1 MHLKMGHCLCMCIDH
16 PGKAHCNADALS
28 RLPLPDCPESTPV
41 PAEVVLMLGKID
53 STPITVS
60 QIRTCT
66 CSDSLLSKVYHYVSL
81 VGQQVFQLNYNLKEM
96 NCPRLIN
103 ICCGKPNGYSTLREK
118 ATVGGTT

>member
-1 MHLKMGHCLCMCIDH
+1 MCIDH
-16 PGKAHCNADALS
+16 PGKAHCNDDALS

-41 PAEVVLMLGKID
+41 PAEVVLMLKKID
-53 STPITVS
+53 SIHQL

-96 NCPRLIN
+96 NCPQLID
-103 ICCGKPNGYSTLREK
+103 IGCGKPNGYSTPREK